1 MLQHIISACRTR
13 QQHWLGFSFAKS
25 NIFPFDGKFLLR
37 RPPVHCSGSQ
47 GITNAIPLHVY
58 EQNTMRS
65 THQGRAMSKHLAAYL
80 LERAALSEHIRQDAE
95 AHTGALMSVLAEVP
109 DPEAPAAAHLDR
121 GQSPQLS
128 GAPTPTPAQAR
139 QSQRGGAI
147 DSDLSSK
154 RHLQTTLKS

>member
-1 MLQHIISACRTR
+1 MSNQAATLAGLQFR
-13 QQHWLGFSFAKS
+13 QVKYLSLRWQVLASSPSCALLGLPGDHQRHSFAR
-25 NIFPFDGKFLLR
+25 LR
-37 RPPVHCSGSQ
+37 AEHHAQHPSG
-47 GITNAIPLHVY
+47 ARH
-58 EQNTMRS
+58 E
-65 THQGRAMSKHLAAYL
+65 HLAAYL
-80 LERAALSEHIRQDAE
+80 LERAALSEHIRQAAE
-95 AHTGALMSVLAEVP
+95 AHTGPLMSVLAEVP